1 MSESKS
7 AMSSHQNREEELFQ
21 AAVQLTGAE
30 RATFL
35 NCACLGDD
43 ALRQRLEALLAAHDA
58 PDELSPKHKPAAK
71 ATMKLKLADAPDE
84 AVGQTLGRYKLMERL
99 GEGGCG
105 VVYVAEQSVP
115 VRRRVA
121 LKVIKL
127 GMDTK
132 AVVARFEAE
141 RQALAMMD

>member
-7 AMSSHQNREEELFQ
+7 DMSPLQNREEMLFAMLLEKPVDQ
-21 AAVQLTGAE
+21 HPAFLDVICAA
-30 RATFL
+30 
-35 NCACLGDD
+35 DP
-43 ALRQRLEALLAAHDA
+43 ALRHRLEALLAAHDA
-58 PDELSPKHKPAAK
+58 PDELSPKGAPDAK
-71 ATMKLKLADAPDE
+71 ATMKIEFADAPDE
-84 AVGQTLGRYKLMERL
+84 AVGQTLGRYKLLEKI

-105 VVYVAEQSVP
+105 VVYVAEQTEP

-132 AVVARFEAE
+132 AGRRAV
-141 RQALAMMD
+141 